1 MILALLIAIAEGD
14 DQSIRIRRTIP
25 GAGPKRGLAFFFYSG
40 SASGLAWA
48 VVLAAAT
55 MVLAWLLLE
64 TSVLDLLTSS
74 SSGRGSRWG
83 ASEDYV
89 RYLSTLI
96 LYSLA
101 YALFGLFIH
110 RRFQPH
116 RPPIFA
122 AMAAV
127 ALPALWA
134 IVPNLVLFFFNKLSW
149 DALQERQLGSIF
161 NVFAMKDQ
169 SFIVDHQLCALVLA
183 AIGVGLNLKWF
194 LAQRAVFQPL
204 PREAIPMNEVK
215 APPPLP

>member
-1 MILALLIAIAEGD
+1 MTGVQTCALPI
-14 DQSIRIRRTIP
+14 
-25 GAGPKRGLAFFFYSG
+25 
-40 SASGLAWA
+40 
-48 VVLAAAT
+48 
-55 MVLAWLLLE
+55 
-64 TSVLDLLTSS
+64 
-74 SSGRGSRWG
+74 
-83 ASEDYV
+83 
-89 RYLSTLI
+89 LSTLI